1 MPAVTSVDLSGDNYI
16 DGLLGDLKWAV
27 KNFTYSF
34 PALGSY
40 YGSSYGEGENVANFG
55 ALNTYQQTTV
65 RTALSM
71 YASVANLSF
80 GEVHE
85 TSTAHADLRFA
96 MSDPPSTA
104 WAYFPT
110 TAAEGGDAWFNRSE
124 GSYDYPRKGD
134 YAYLTFLHEI
144 GHALGLKHPHDSG
157 MPGDRDSLE
166 YTVMSYRSSIGAS
179 AESGYVNEYW
189 GFAQSLMMYDIA
201 ALQHLYGA
209 NYTTN
214 SSSTVYSWSATTGEM
229 FIDGIGQGKP
239 GGNRI
244 LLTVWDGGGNDTYD
258 FSNYATNLKV
268 DLRPGSWTTT
278 SAAQLAKLRY
288 DGSRLA
294 VGNIA
299 NALLYKDDTRSLIE
313 NAVGGTGADTI
324 VGNQAHNHL
333 SGSAGND
340 HLTGGSGNDTLVG
353 GTGTDTATFSGERSQ
368 YAISRLSDG
377 AIEIRDLRSDALD
390 GSDVVWTMEL
400 YQFADKL
407 YDVTELGIDRTV
419 ATLDTMSLTPSE
431 TLSDPVVADLAVS
444 NPVVIDP
451 IVINHVVETPTA
463 VDPTPANLTVSGTDR
478 GNTLYGGAGSD
489 QLYGKGGN
497 DVLVGGAG
505 GDYLSGGSGIDYAS
519 YANAAAGVL
528 ASLASPSLNQ
538 GDAAGDRY
546 ASLESLIGSAF
557 ADRLLGN
564 SGANTIKGGAGNDRL
579 YGQSGNDVL
588 SGGTG
593 NDALV
598 GSSGKDVL
606 YGGSGADTFVF
617 TSASHSRGS
626 DIDTI
631 KDSRRGIDHIDLRSI
646 DANTKMGGNQA
657 FSFIGKSGFSGKAG
671 QLKFD
676 SGVVS
681 SDVNG
686 DGVADFQVKVAGL
699 STLNKSDFYL

>member
-1 MPAVTSVDLSGDNYI
+1 
-16 DGLLGDLKWAV
+16 
-27 KNFTYSF
+27 
-34 PALGSY
+34 
-40 YGSSYGEGENVANFG
+40 
-55 ALNTYQQTTV
+55 
-65 RTALSM
+65 
-71 YASVANLSF
+71 
-80 GEVHE
+80 
-85 TSTAHADLRFA
+85 
-96 MSDPPSTA
+96 
-104 WAYFPT
+104 
-110 TAAEGGDAWFNRSE
+110 
-124 GSYDYPRKGD
+124 
-134 YAYLTFLHEI
+134 
-144 GHALGLKHPHDSG
+144 
-157 MPGDRDSLE
+157 
-166 YTVMSYRSSIGAS
+166 
-179 AESGYVNEYW
+179 
-189 GFAQSLMMYDIA
+189 
-201 ALQHLYGA
+201 
-209 NYTTN
+209 
-214 SSSTVYSWSATTGEM
+214 
-229 FIDGIGQGKP
+229 
-239 GGNRI
+239 
-244 LLTVWDGGGNDTYD
+244 
-258 FSNYATNLKV
+258 
-268 DLRPGSWTTT
+268 
-278 SAAQLAKLRY
+278 
-288 DGSRLA
+288 
-294 VGNIA
+294 
-299 NALLYKDDTRSLIE
+299 
-313 NAVGGTGADTI
+313 
-324 VGNQAHNHL
+324 
-333 SGSAGND
+333 
-340 HLTGGSGNDTLVG
+340 
-353 GTGTDTATFSGERSQ
+353 
-368 YAISRLSDG
+368 
-377 AIEIRDLRSDALD
+377 
-390 GSDVVWTMEL
+390 
-400 YQFADKL
+400 
-407 YDVTELGIDRTV
+407 
-419 ATLDTMSLTPSE
+419 
-431 TLSDPVVADLAVS
+431 VVADLAVS

-699 STLNKSDFYL
+699 LTLNKSDFYL

>member
-1 MPAVTSVDLSGDNYI
+1 MPAVTSVDLSGDSYI
-16 DGLLGDLKWAV
+16 DGLFGDLKWAI

-40 YGSSYGEGENVANFG
+40 YGSSYGEGESVTNFG
-55 ALNTYQQTTV
+55 ALNTYQQATV

-80 GEVHE
+80 TEVGE

-96 MSDPPSTA
+96 MSDRPSTA

-124 GSYDYPRKGD
+124 GTYDYPRKGD

-144 GHALGLKHPHDSG
+144 GHALGLEHPHDSG
-157 MPGDRDSLE
+157 LPVDRDSLE

-189 GFAQSLMMYDIA
+189 GFAQSLMMYDVA

-244 LLTVWDGGGNDTYD
+244 LLTVWDGGGTDTYD

-268 DLRPGSWTTT
+268 DLRPGSWTT
-278 SAAQLAKLRY
+278 SATQLTKLRY
-288 DGSRLA
+288 DGSKLA

-299 NALLYKDDTRSLIE
+299 NALLYKDDKRSLIE
-313 NAVGGTGADTI
+313 NAFGGTGADTI

-340 HLTGGSGNDTLVG
+340 QLTGGSGNDTLDG
-353 GTGTDTATFSGERSQ
+353 GTGTDTATFSGERSH
-368 YAISRLSDG
+368 YAISRPLDG
-377 AIEIRDLRSDALD
+377 AIEIRDLRSDELD
-390 GSDVVWTMEL
+390 GIDIVWTVEL

-407 YDVTELGIDRTV
+407 YDVTELGIDPTV
-419 ATLDTMSLTPSE
+419 ATLDTTSLTPSE
-431 TLSDPVVADLAVS
+431 TVSDPVVADPAVS
-444 NPVVIDP
+444 DPVVTDP
-451 IVINHVVETPTA
+451 IVIDPVVETLTA
-463 VDPTPANLTVSGTDR
+463 ADLTVSGTDR
-478 GNTLYGGAGSD
+478 GNTLHGGAGSD
-489 QLYGKGGN
+489 KLYGRGGS

-505 GDYLSGGSGIDYAS
+505 GDYLSGDRGIDYAS
-519 YANAAAGVL
+519 YVTATTGVL
-528 ASLASPSLNQ
+528 ASLASPSVNQ

-546 ASLESLIGSAF
+546 SSVESLIGSAF

-564 SGANTIKGGAGNDRL
+564 SGANTIKGGGGDDTL

-593 NDALV
+593 NDTLV

-606 YGGSGADTFVF
+606 SGGGGADTFVF

-626 DIDTI
+626 YIDTI
-631 KDSRRGIDHIDLRSI
+631 KDFRRGSDHIDLRSI
-646 DANTKMGGNQA
+646 DANTKIGGNQA
-657 FSFIGKSGFSGKAG
+657 FSFIGKSAFSGKVG
-671 QLKFD
+671 QLKFT

-681 SDVNG
+681 GDVNG
-686 DGVADFQVKVAGL
+686 DRVADFQIKMAGL
-699 STLNKSDFYL
+699 SSLSKGDFYL

>member
-1 MPAVTSVDLSGDNYI
+1 MPAVTSVDLSGDSYI

-27 KNFTYSF
+27 KTFTYSF

-40 YGSSYGEGENVANFG
+40 YGASYGEGENVTNFG
-55 ALNTYQQTTV
+55 ALNTYQQATV
-65 RTALSM
+65 HTALSM
-71 YASVANLSF
+71 YASVAKLSF
-80 GEVHE
+80 TEVGE

-96 MSDPPSTA
+96 MSDRPSTA

-124 GSYDYPRKGD
+124 GTYDYPMKGD
-134 YAYLTFLHEI
+134 YAFLTFLHEI
-144 GHALGLKHPHDSG
+144 GHALGLEHPHDSG
-157 MPGDRDSLE
+157 LPVDRDSLE

-189 GFAQSLMMYDIA
+189 GFAQTLMMIDIA

-209 NYTTN
+209 NYSTN
-214 SSSTVYSWSATTGEM
+214 STNTVYSWSATTGEM
-229 FIDGIGQGKP
+229 FLDGIGQGKP

-244 LLTVWDGGGNDTYD
+244 FLTVWDGGGNDTYD
-258 FSNYATNLKV
+258 FSNYSTNLQV
-268 DLRPGSWTTT
+268 DLQPGSWTKT
-278 SAAQLAKLRY
+278 SATQLAKLRY
-288 DGSRLA
+288 DGSKLA

-299 NALLYKDDTRSLIE
+299 NALLHNDDTRSLIE

-340 HLTGGSGNDTLVG
+340 QLTGGSGNDTLAG
-353 GTGTDTATFSGERSQ
+353 GTGTDTATFSGERSH
-368 YAISRLSDG
+368 YAVNRLSDG
-377 AIEIRDLRSDALD
+377 AIEIRDLRSDDLD
-390 GSDVVWTMEL
+390 GSDLVWTVEL

-407 YDVTELGIDRTV
+407 YDVTELGVDPTV
-419 ATLDTMSLTPSE
+419 ATLDTTSLTPSE
-431 TLSDPVVADLAVS
+431 TVSDPVVTDPAVS
-444 NPVVIDP
+444 NPVVTVP
-451 IVINHVVETPTA
+451 IVIDPVVETPTA
-463 VDPTPANLTVSGTDR
+463 ADLTVSGTNR

-489 QLYGKGGN
+489 KLYGRGGN

-505 GDYLSGGSGIDYAS
+505 ADYLSGGSGIDYAS
-519 YANAAAGVL
+519 YANATTGVL
-528 ASLASPSLNQ
+528 ASLTSPSVNQ

-546 ASLESLIGSAF
+546 SSVESLIGSAF
-557 ADRLLGN
+557 ADRLIGN
-564 SGANTIKGGAGNDRL
+564 SGANTIKGGAGDDRL
-579 YGQSGNDVL
+579 DGQSGNDVL

-606 YGGSGADTFVF
+606 SGGSGADTFVF
-617 TSASHSRGS
+617 TSASHSRS
-626 DIDTI
+626 SSIDTI
-631 KDSRRGIDHIDLRSI
+631 KDFVRGSDHIDLRSI
-646 DANTKMGGNQA
+646 DANTKIGGNQA

-676 SGVVS
+676 GGVLSG
-681 SDVNG
+681 DVNG
-686 DGVADFQVKVAGL
+686 DKGTDFQIKVARL
-699 STLNKSDFYL
+699 STLSKGDFYL

>member
-1 MPAVTSVDLSGDNYI
+1 
-16 DGLLGDLKWAV
+16 
-27 KNFTYSF
+27 
-34 PALGSY
+34 
-40 YGSSYGEGENVANFG
+40 
-55 ALNTYQQTTV
+55 
-65 RTALSM
+65 
-71 YASVANLSF
+71 
-80 GEVHE
+80 
-85 TSTAHADLRFA
+85 
-96 MSDPPSTA
+96 
-104 WAYFPT
+104 
-110 TAAEGGDAWFNRSE
+110 
-124 GSYDYPRKGD
+124 
-134 YAYLTFLHEI
+134 
-144 GHALGLKHPHDSG
+144 

-179 AESGYVNEYW
+179 SESGYVNEYW

-209 NYTTN
+209 NYTSN

-244 LLTVWDGGGNDTYD
+244 LLTVWDGGGKDTYD

-288 DGSRLA
+288 DGSKLA
-294 VGNIA
+294 VGHIA

-324 VGNQAHNHL
+324 IGNQAHNHL
-333 SGSAGND
+333 SGSAGD
-340 HLTGGSGNDTLVG
+340 DQLTGGSGNDTLVG

-368 YAISRLSDG
+368 YTISRLSDG
-377 AIEIRDLRSDALD
+377 GIEIRDLRSDALD
-390 GSDVVWTMEL
+390 GVDIVWTMEL
-400 YQFADKL
+400 YQFANKL
-407 YDVTELGIDRTV
+407 YDVTELGTDRTV
-419 ATLDTMSLTPSE
+419 ATLDTTSRTPSE
-431 TLSDPVVADLAVS
+431 TVSDPVVAEPAVS
-444 NPVVIDP
+444 NPVIIDP
-451 IVINHVVETPTA
+451 IVIDPVVETPTA

-478 GNTLYGGAGSD
+478 GNTLHGGAGSD

-497 DVLVGGAG
+497 DALVGGAG

-519 YANAAAGVL
+519 YANATTGVL
-528 ASLASPSLNQ
+528 ANLGTPSLNQ
-538 GDAAGDRY
+538 ADAAGDRY
-546 ASLESLIGSAF
+546 ASVESLIGSGF

-564 SGANTIKGGAGNDRL
+564 SGANTIKGGTGNDRL

-626 DIDTI
+626 YLDTI
-631 KDSRRGIDHIDLRSI
+631 KDFRRGTDHIDLRSI
-646 DANTKMGGNQA
+646 DANTKIGGNQA

-681 SDVNG
+681 GDVNG
-686 DGVADFQVKVAGL
+686 DRVADFQVTVAGL